1 VRDAGFVNVRE
12 VRLKVPIGRWPKDER
27 MKVWG
32 VWNRVF
38 LVDAAEGFA
47 LRGMTA
53 HLGWT
58 YEETQS
64 FLADMKK
71 CLKDPKIHAYIEMTV
86 VCGQKPPVE
95 ES

>member
-53 HLGWT
+53 HLGVSRALL
-58 YEETQS
+58 EAS
-64 FLADMKK
+64 AGLRPI
-71 CLKDPKIHAYIEMTV
+71 LR
-86 VCGQKPPVE
+86 
-95 ES
+95 

>member
-1 VRDAGFVNVRE
+1 VA
-12 VRLKVPIGRWPKDER
+12 K
-27 MKVWG
+27 
-32 VWNRVF
+32 
-38 LVDAAEGFA
+38 
-47 LRGMTA
+47 
-53 HLGWT
+53 WT